1 MLTLSAY
8 GIKAKDVLIMYRQSR
23 TDTRDF
29 LARKAI
35 KAVFDKNFY
44 REQEAL
50 ALSFQQYLSSKGAGD
65 ISDVFRFSWMKQSRR
80 MITYRLTST
89 LIQTLPLRWQRM
101 AEMHYASEDRQV
113 KICNDLY
120 LSVSTLNNWDMRLL
134 NMVINYAILLRLS
147 KEDVFH
153 LPRLVNMVNALS
165 DMLMLIKKL
174 DPAEKGQLVSPAFTA
189 NLRERLSK
197 YREIISVLD
206 GYKLNYRNGMM
217 PMIVTAKCNN
227 PEATAPE
234 IADICNMHASIVGK
248 YLKNFQNEISP
259 YLL

>member
-1 MLTLSAY
+1 
-8 GIKAKDVLIMYRQSR
+8 
-23 TDTRDF
+23 
-29 LARKAI
+29 
-35 KAVFDKNFY
+35 
-44 REQEAL
+44 
-50 ALSFQQYLSSKGAGD
+50 
-65 ISDVFRFSWMKQSRR
+65 MKQSRR

-189 NLRERLSK
+189 NLRDSFRASEVRRSLPARACS
-197 YREIISVLD
+197 
-206 GYKLNYRNGMM
+206 YKLNYRNGMM

>member
-1 MLTLSAY
+1 
-8 GIKAKDVLIMYRQSR
+8 
-23 TDTRDF
+23 
-29 LARKAI
+29 
-35 KAVFDKNFY
+35 
-44 REQEAL
+44 
-50 ALSFQQYLSSKGAGD
+50 
-65 ISDVFRFSWMKQSRR
+65 
-80 MITYRLTST
+80 
-89 LIQTLPLRWQRM
+89 
-101 AEMHYASEDRQV
+101 
-113 KICNDLY
+113 
-120 LSVSTLNNWDMRLL
+120 
-134 NMVINYAILLRLS
+134 
-147 KEDVFH
+147 
-153 LPRLVNMVNALS
+153 
-165 DMLMLIKKL
+165 MLMLMKRL

-234 IADICNMHASIVGK
+234 IADICNMHPSIVGK